1 MPTHGATGANSLVIS
16 TLVEPGDHVV
26 SVKPT
31 YQQLYSIPEMC
42 GAKVDILQLDRKNG
56 YHVDVDALDAL
67 VTDDTKLIC
76 INNPDNPTGALLD
89 ADTLKAI
96 VEVARKHDAWL
107 LCDEV
112 YRLLTQTDEYAESV
126 VDLYDKAVAT
136 ASMSKVWSFAGLRLG
151 WAVTK
156 SPELRR
162 ALLSHRDYNLISA
175 GIFSESVAE
184 LILGNASVILERS
197 RRIVRQNLAVLE
209 KWVESE
215 PHLSFVKPEA
225 GSTALVYYDYD
236 IDSRT
241 FCTDMIKK
249 SGALVTPGDCF
260 EEPKSMRIGY
270 AYSDN
275 TDDLQKGLDAIS
287 AYMRT
292 LE

>member
-1 MPTHGATGANSLVIS
+1 MASGEGRFCTETFDLQKR
-16 TLVEPGDHVV
+16 TRVEGLCKRCEQGDRFVQ
-26 SVKPT
+26 K
-31 YQQLYSIPEMC
+31 
-42 GAKVDILQLDRKNG
+42 
-56 YHVDVDALDAL
+56 
-67 VTDDTKLIC
+67 
-76 INNPDNPTGALLD
+76 
-89 ADTLKAI
+89 
-96 VEVARKHDAWL
+96 
-107 LCDEV
+107 
-112 YRLLTQTDEYAESV
+112 
-126 VDLYDKAVAT
+126 
-136 ASMSKVWSFAGLRLG
+136 
-151 WAVTK
+151 
-156 SPELRR
+156 
-162 ALLSHRDYNLISA
+162 

-209 KWVESE
+209 KWVENE

>member
-1 MPTHGATGANSLVIS
+1 MSQFFLQRLATLIATLAVASLVVFGVLEVLPGNAAQ
-16 TLVEPGDHVV
+16 TLLGPDADPEAVAALAA
-26 SVKPT
+26 
-31 YQQLYSIPEMC
+31 QLGLDQPAWQRY
-42 GAKVDILQLDRKNG
+42 LQWVHGL
-56 YHVDVDALDAL
+56 L
-67 VTDDTKLIC
+67 
-76 INNPDNPTGALLD
+76 TGALGD
-89 ADTLKAI
+89 SHA
-96 VEVARKHDAWL
+96 
-107 LCDEV
+107 
-112 YRLLTQTDEYAESV
+112 Y
-126 VDLYDKAVAT
+126 
-136 ASMSKVWSFAGLRLG
+136 G
-151 WAVTK
+151 
-156 SPELRR
+156 SP
-162 ALLSHRDYNLISA
+162 
-175 GIFSESVAE
+175 VAE

-225 GSTALVYYDYD
+225 GTTALVYYDYD

-241 FCTDMIKK
+241 FCIDMIKK

>member
-1 MPTHGATGANSLVIS
+1 MLNYAKEGEVFDRESL
-16 TLVEPGDHVV
+16 
-26 SVKPT
+26 
-31 YQQLYSIPEMC
+31 
-42 GAKVDILQLDRKNG
+42 
-56 YHVDVDALDAL
+56 
-67 VTDDTKLIC
+67 
-76 INNPDNPTGALLD
+76 
-89 ADTLKAI
+89 LKIIRSRAP
-96 VEVARKHDAWL
+96 V
-107 LCDEV
+107 
-112 YRLLTQTDEYAESV
+112 
-126 VDLYDKAVAT
+126 YDK
-136 ASMSKVWSFAGLRLG
+136 G
-151 WAVTK
+151 
-156 SPELRR
+156 
-162 ALLSHRDYNLISA
+162 RDGHYNLISA

-225 GSTALVYYDYD
+225 GTTALVYYDYD

-241 FCTDMIKK
+241 FCVDMIKK